1 MIKAAVI
8 GAGISGLTTAYLLK
22 QKNIDVKI
30 FEKQLI
36 PGGNIRSEK
45 INGYLI
51 EHGPNS
57 TLETTPLLDILFE
70 KLGIIENKVYAS
82 DTSNKRYILKNGRLH
97 ALPMSPPAFFKTK
110 LFSASAKLRLFKEP
124 FIKSKSND
132 TESIAEFTI
141 RRLGQEFLDYAINPF
156 VAGVFAGNPDEIN
169 VKASFPKLF
178 ALEQKYG
185 SLIRGTIKSRKDR
198 KKRAEKSKQSAKSFS
213 FLNGMGELTEALC
226 RKLDGNLFC
235 GAEAIHVKN
244 SNGGFELTCK
254 SEGKILS
261 GNFDVI
267 IISSPSYAA
276 VKILSDFGN
285 GIPGELQNIYYPPV
299 SVVYTGFINEA
310 LGSDLDGFGYLVPE
324 KEKRKILGSLWSSV
338 IFPGRAGDGYSLLT
352 NFIGG
357 SRNPELALEKD
368 DKLFQIVMDE
378 LKSVIKVKKEPDFVK
393 IVRWEKAIPQY
404 SKEHARLTD
413 KLDRFMENNKGLYIC
428 SNFYRGISISDCV
441 SNAYATAD
449 KVMEYIKIFNIV

>member
-8 GAGISGLTTAYLLK
+8 GAGISGLTAAYLLK
-22 QKNIDVKI
+22 QKNFDVKI
-30 FEKQLI
+30 FEKQSV

-57 TLETTPLLDILFE
+57 TLETTPLLEILFE
-70 KLGIIENKVYAS
+70 KLGIIENRIYAS
-82 DTSNKRYILKNGRLH
+82 DTSNKRYILKNGRLL
-97 ALPMSPPAFFKTK
+97 ALPMSPPAFIKTK
-110 LFSASAKLRLFKEP
+110 LFSASAKLRLLKEP

-185 SLIRGTIKSRKDR
+185 SLVRGTIKSRKER

-213 FLNGMGELTEALC
+213 FKNGMGELTEALC

-235 GAEAIHVKN
+235 SAEAEQVKSN
-244 SNGGFELTCK
+244 SGSFELIYK
-254 SEGKILS
+254 SECKIQKET
-261 GNFDVI
+261 FDVI
-267 IISSPSYAA
+267 IISVPSYIAA
-276 VKILSDFGN
+276 KLLSDFN
-285 GIPGELQNIYYPPV
+285 NKISGELENIYYPPV
-299 SVVYTGFINEA
+299 SVIYTGFINEA
-310 LGSDLDGFGYLVPE
+310 LGTDLDGFGYLVPE
-324 KEKRKILGSLWSSV
+324 KGKRKILGSLWSSA
-338 IFPGRAGDGYSLLT
+338 IFPGRAGEGSSLLT

-368 DKLFQIVMDE
+368 DKLFQIVTDE
-378 LKSVIKVKKEPDFVK
+378 LKSALIVKKEPDFLK

-413 KLDRFMENNKGLYIC
+413 KLDGFMEKNKGLYVC
-428 SNFYRGISISDCV
+428 SNFYKGISVSDCI

-449 KVMEYIKIFNIV
+449 KVLEYAKNFNKD